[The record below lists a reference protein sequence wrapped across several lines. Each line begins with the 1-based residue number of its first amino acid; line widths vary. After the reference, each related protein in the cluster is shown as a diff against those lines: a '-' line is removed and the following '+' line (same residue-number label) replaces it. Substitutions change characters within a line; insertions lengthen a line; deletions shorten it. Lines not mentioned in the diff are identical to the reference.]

1 MEPEGLQCGCQ
12 AASFRSR
19 LTDADEIRDRR
30 PPGTGK
36 VNHFE
41 GIRAAF
47 RCKSPGS
54 CSLLPLRKSLV
65 EAPNSTDA
73 DEECN
78 SCHCLSSRTLS
89 PNTALEFIPS
99 FPSLLKKTR
108 LPLKYLPFHQAAPA
122 FRYSRHQ
129 QTSSLGALAYTDH
142 IYRHPRQPSILEQKG
157 VVETVMPST
166 AGSNDV
172 VDPIIADEKNM
183 VAENTSKRNSQ
194 AGSDDEDDFVY
205 PTKGKLT
212 AITIALCLSVFCMA
226 LVS

>member
-1 MEPEGLQCGCQ
+1 MSNIIDIRAPRMEPEGLQCGCQ
-12 AASFRSR
+12 AAGFRSR

-89 PNTALEFIPS
+89 PNTTLDSIPS

-108 LPLKYLPFHQAAPA
+108 LPLKCLPFHQAAPA

-142 IYRHPRQPSILEQKG
+142 IYRHPRHTYGRHKQQPPPVQHGRLGQNSYSQPPAFHSG
-157 VVETVMPST
+157 
-166 AGSNDV
+166 
-172 VDPIIADEKNM
+172 
-183 VAENTSKRNSQ
+183 AEGCCRDRHAFDCRIKR
-194 AGSDDEDDFVY
+194 
-205 PTKGKLT
+205 
-212 AITIALCLSVFCMA
+212 CC
-226 LVS
+226 